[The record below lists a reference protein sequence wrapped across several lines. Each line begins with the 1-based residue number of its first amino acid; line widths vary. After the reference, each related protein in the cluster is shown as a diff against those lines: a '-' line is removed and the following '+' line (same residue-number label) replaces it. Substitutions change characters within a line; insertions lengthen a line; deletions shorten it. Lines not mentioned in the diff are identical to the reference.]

1 MVMPRRRIKYM
12 HKHKYPKGENNTGGS
27 HKRDG
32 IEQATRYIPFVLCWV
47 LFVLAI
53 GISLS

>member
-1 MVMPRRRIKYM
+1 MPRGRSKYK

>member
-1 MVMPRRRIKYM
+1 M

-27 HKRDG
+27 HKR

>member
-12 HKHKYPKGENNTGGS
+12 HKHKYPKGENNTCGS
-27 HKRDG
+27 HKRGG

>member
-1 MVMPRRRIKYM
+1 MPRKKIKYM

>member
-1 MVMPRRRIKYM
+1 MKKSEKSAVRKYAV
-12 HKHKYPKGENNTGGS
+12 K
-27 HKRDG
+27 
-32 IEQATRYIPFVLCWV
+32 YIPFVLCWV

>member
-1 MVMPRRRIKYM
+1 MPRGKSKYK
-12 HKHKYPKGENNTGGS
+12 HKHKYPKDGNDTGGS
-27 HKRDG
+27 HERSSL
-32 IEQATRYIPFVLCWV
+32 EQATRYIPFVLCWV

>member
-1 MVMPRRRIKYM
+1 MPRGKSKYK
-12 HKHKYPKGENNTGGS
+12 HKHKYPKGGNDTSRS
-27 HKRDG
+27 HKRDD
-32 IEQATRYIPFVLCWV
+32 IEQAIRYIPFVLCWV

>member
-1 MVMPRRRIKYM
+1 M
-12 HKHKYPKGENNTGGS
+12 HKHKYPKGTKDKGLSAGRYGVEL
-27 HKRDG
+27 
-32 IEQATRYIPFVLCWV
+32 ATRYIPFVLCWV

>member
-1 MVMPRRRIKYM
+1 MLSMNLKTTVDWSIDMRK
-12 HKHKYPKGENNTGGS
+12 
-27 HKRDG
+27 
-32 IEQATRYIPFVLCWV
+32 YIPFVLCWV